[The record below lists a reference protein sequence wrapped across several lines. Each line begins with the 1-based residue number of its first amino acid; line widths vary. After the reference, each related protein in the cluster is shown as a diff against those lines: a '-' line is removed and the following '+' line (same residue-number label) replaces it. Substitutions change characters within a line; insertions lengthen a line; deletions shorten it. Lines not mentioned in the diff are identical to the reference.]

1 MYPASRRAE
10 RWEEMCQKYQ
20 FLPRLCSPRCWMAT
34 HPRSLCISCF
44 LIFSCLFQGKP
55 FFLTFFVSNEIKL
68 HWTDTE
74 NVSAFLDKHVGTLV
88 SPPASPQRGK
98 DLGPY
103 ASYDFAIDGS
113 GWKQSSSDIVLA
125 GLGWV
130 SVTGAGPCTIR
141 VTVPNGTLVTQRQPL
156 LPFESHTS
164 SAKFSGG
171 RIVKTSRKQ
180 DKSQSSYG
188 WRA

>member
-1 MYPASRRAE
+1 
-10 RWEEMCQKYQ
+10 
-20 FLPRLCSPRCWMAT
+20 MAT

-74 NVSAFLDKHVGTLV
+74 NVSTFLDKHVGTLV